1 MDGML
6 KKQFVLHRIFFAVRA
21 EIHLAVARSSPWPLI
36 FITVYCM
43 DRVGL
48 ETLKLRVARVA
59 LDLQKNVSRQL

>member
-21 EIHLAVARSSPWPLI
+21 EIHLAVARRSQPLI